1 MLFFMNMKKI
11 NMNLDENPFTDF
23 FTSRLS
29 ISFRVNAQKT
39 YDYAKKNNLSFFIL
53 SLGCLLHGL
62 NSVSEFKRRIIDDE
76 VVEFEKIDAITPI
89 LNKDYIIREMRVQL
103 PQKGETLKK
112 WHDKIIDQEKT
123 ILNNDKP
130 ALSDVHERDS
140 LPVANFS
147 CIPWIGFDSLTA
159 PIEKPNQIQPLITWG
174 KLNKDG
180 EVPVAISAS
189 HIFIYGYH
197 IKLFQDNIQDNF
209 NNPEKIVE

>member
-1 MLFFMNMKKI
+1 MNMKKI

-62 NSVSEFKRRIIDDE
+62 NNVPEFRRRIIDNT

-89 LNKDYIIREMRVQL
+89 LTNDNCIMEMTVTL
-103 PQKGETLKK
+103 PEKGETLKN
-112 WHDKIIDQEKT
+112 WHDKIQNQEKS
-123 ILNNDKP
+123 ILNTDKP

-147 CIPWIGFDSLTA
+147 CIPWIDFDSLVN

-180 EVPVAISAS
+180 EIPVAISAS

-197 IKLFQDNIQDNF
+197 IKLFHDNIQNNF
-209 NNPEKIVE
+209 NNPEKIIE